1 MSLLSPYVIGL
12 VFLLGHLL
20 FGFIV
25 HFVIDAS
32 FVGWSLGRCPGQT
45 HQSGA
50 IWGFI
55 HYLGRQKGNVVL
67 MLEEHWALSVGQ
79 FSFNVYFIGYIF
91 CRAKYFGA
99 AEALAFKVKKKMLI
113 LKLC

>member
-1 MSLLSPYVIGL
+1 MVLLSTLLLTLHLSDGL
-12 VFLLGHLL
+12 WDVVL
-20 FGFIV
+20 V
-25 HFVIDAS
+25 K
-32 FVGWSLGRCPGQT
+32 T

-91 CRAKYFGA
+91 FRAKYFGA
-99 AEALAFKVKKKMLI
+99 AEALAFKVKKK
-113 LKLC
+113 C